1 MYSIQY
7 DHKKYRC
14 REGETVLDVCL
25 RNGLTVPFS
34 CKDGVCHV
42 CLMRSEEGCPTKIS
56 QKGLKTALVEKNYFK
71 ICQCVPHEDMQ
82 ISLPKP
88 EDMTIQALI
97 AEKEKLSD
105 DVVRLLLEP
114 MNQLTYQAGQ
124 FIILHRNE
132 ENAGNPPVLRSY
144 SLASTSLLD
153 YYLELHIKHVP
164 NGKMSPWLTDC
175 VQVGDEI
182 RFHGALG
189 ECYYHDD
196 DPQQPLLLLSTG
208 TGLSPHIGL
217 VREALAKEHHGDIY
231 LFHGSDSPQGH
242 YLTTA
247 LNALTQDYKN
257 FHYQY
262 CTNIS
267 APNNAQITQDERRS
281 YGLLTDI
288 AFTQHN
294 QLKDY
299 RVYLSGNP
307 TMVQIAQEKALALDA
322 NARWIY
328 SDPFETQANIVKSKA
343 QKQTQTHSVERSPPP
358 PDPEMWAAMQNG
370 ALLTRI
376 LTTFYTEVFEDDILK
391 PYFVGVT
398 KQRLIEK
405 VYSFLYQIFTGEK
418 VFFGERPRNG
428 HHWMVITEEI
438 FAHREALMES
448 VLIQHKLAPH
458 LIQRWLAYEAWYKED
473 IVKQKPINK
482 VLFGEEI
489 PYEGF
494 KSLLM
499 DVSTL
504 CDSCE
509 GEVNIGD
516 TVRYHVRMGTV
527 YCEKC
532 TESD

>member
-1 MYSIQY
+1 MHSIQY
-7 DHKKYRC
+7 NHKKYRC

-34 CKDGVCHV
+34 CKAGVCHA
-42 CLMRSEEGCPTKIS
+42 CLMRSEESSPSDKS
-56 QKGLKTALVEKNYFK
+56 QKGLKTELIAKNYFK
-71 ICQCVPHEDMQ
+71 ICQCIPHKNMR

-88 EDMTIQALI
+88 EDMTIQALV

-105 DVVRLLLEP
+105 TVFRLLLEP
-114 MNQLTYQAGQ
+114 MTQLKYQAGQ
-124 FIILHRNE
+124 FINLHSHE
-132 ENAGNPPVLRSY
+132 KIAGNPPFIRSY
-144 SLASTSLLD
+144 SLASTPLLD
-153 YYLELHIKHVP
+153 YYLELHIKYVP
-164 NGKMSPWLTDC
+164 NGKMSHWLTHDIK
-175 VQVGDEI
+175 VGDELT
-182 RFHGALG
+182 FHGALG
-189 ECYYHDD
+189 EGYYHDNN
-196 DPQQPLLLLSTG
+196 PQQPLLLLSTG
-208 TGLSPHIGL
+208 TGLSPHIGI
-217 VREALAKEHHGDIY
+217 VREALAKEHQGEIY
-231 LFHGSDSPQGH
+231 LFHGSDTSQGH
-242 YLTTA
+242 YLESTLKT
-247 LNALTQDYKN
+247 LRQQYEN
-257 FHYQY
+257 FHYHH
-262 CTNIS
+262 CTNNTP
-267 APNNAQITQDERRS
+267 PNNTPINNDERHV
-281 YGLLTDI
+281 YGLVTDI
-288 AFTQHN
+288 AFAQHH

-307 TMVQIAQEKALALDA
+307 QMVQIAQEKALALQA
-322 NARWIY
+322 NATWIY
-328 SDPFETQANIVKSKA
+328 TDPFETQTPLVKKDI
-343 QKQTQTHSVERSPPP
+343 KQHPHSVERDPPP
-358 PDPEMWAAMQNG
+358 PDPEMWAAMQEG
-370 ALLTRI
+370 ERLKQI
-376 LTTFYTEVFEDDILK
+376 LTTFYTAVFDDEILK
-391 PYFVGVT
+391 PYFSGVT

-428 HHWMVITEEI
+428 HHWMVITDDI
-438 FAHREALMES
+438 FAHREALMEKA
-448 VLIQHKLAPH
+448 LIQHQLAPH

-504 CDSCE
+504 CDSCD

-532 TESD
+532 TASH